1 LIIFLPKRRKEINF
15 NLKLTFMKTKII
27 IITAIITAFLFG
39 GCTTKNNFDFKVT
52 VVPESKS
59 SVIPLNDLNTA
70 AKIISKRLNNSFGIP
85 QESLKLD
92 VTESQ
97 ISLTI
102 SNADTSKI
110 ASIKEIITGYA
121 RLEFWETYENAE
133 IMGYLLKANNLLREM
148 KSVADVKNTNTR
160 DEFIAQN
167 PLLGILKSRVTAQGE
182 PLPSCMI
189 GLASGTDTAKVNGY
203 MQMPEIKAL
212 LPRELKLM
220 WSRNPHKYDPSKTLY
235 ELHAIKVTTQEGK
248 APLDGSVIISAK
260 PITGPTKSDI
270 KIDLAMNAEGASTWA
285 RITRE
290 NVNRCIAIVLNGYVR
305 SYPRV
310 MDEISGGNTEITG
323 DFTVKDANDLASI
336 LNSGSLPFELKI
348 VDEQIIKRE

>member
-1 LIIFLPKRRKEINF
+1 
-15 NLKLTFMKTKII
+15 MKTNFIIAAII
-27 IITAIITAFLFG
+27 IAAFSIG
-39 GCTTKNNFDFKVT
+39 GCTTNENFNFKVT

-59 SVIPLNDLNTA
+59 TVTTINDMNRA
-70 AKIISKRLNNSFGIP
+70 AEIISKRLNNSFGIP
-85 QESLKLD
+85 QESMKLD
-92 VTESQ
+92 VAENQ

-102 SNADTSKI
+102 SEADTGKI
-110 ASIKEIITGYA
+110 VQIKEIISGNA

-133 IMGYLLKANNLLREM
+133 ITGYLSKANNLLREM
-148 KSVADVKNTNTR
+148 KIADDVKNADTR
-160 DEFIAQN
+160 DEFIVQN
-167 PLLGILKSRVTAQGE
+167 PLLGILKPRLTTGGD

-189 GLASGTDTAKVNGY
+189 GLASGTDTAKVNRY

-220 WSRNPHKYDPSKTLY
+220 WSWNPHKYEPSKTLY
-235 ELHAIKVTTQEGK
+235 ELHAIKVTTIDGK
-248 APLDGSVIISAK
+248 APLDGSVIISAR
-260 PITGPTKSDI
+260 PGTGPSKSDI
-270 KIDLAMNAEGASTWA
+270 NIDLAMNAEGKGAWA

-290 NVNRCIAIVLNGYVR
+290 NVNRCIAVVLNGYVR

-323 DFTVKDANDLASI
+323 DFTIEEANDLASI

-348 VDEQIIKRE
+348 VEEQIIKGNKF